1 MKSEF
6 ENWKR
11 IVAGALVFLGCGLGH
26 LHAQQGRG
34 GGNNGGGGG
43 GFGGFGGFGGNRTGG
58 AASASTSAYNNNGTV
73 GSAIIS
79 VDPQTHNIVVISDAE
94 TSLQISNVL
103 RRLDVPKPQVLIKIV
118 FVEVSKTDGSDIGV
132 EGGWANNGANGFGS
146 TAGNV
151 MGLSGLN
158 TVVTNFNALGQPIS
172 SSLVPGNNGGSG
184 AFYQIVGSQYQA
196 TVKAIAR
203 GGKAQ
208 ILSRPSILARDGQL
222 AKIVVGQKVPLPSGV
237 SYSQSGNTTIP
248 IVNVTYTD
256 VGIILNVTP
265 FIGDNGLIQ
274 MIVQPQISSV
284 SPTEKQSLSSDV
296 SAPYLNVRSAD
307 TVVITPN
314 SQTVVIGGLISDNKT
329 SSETKVPFLGD
340 IPLLGNLFKSK
351 SKSAGKTELLIF
363 LTPYIVEA
371 PTQLAMLSS
380 QETGGSQ
387 LITNSVS
394 SEDLGRYLDTL
405 PLKKEK

>member
-1 MKSEF
+1 MKSES

-11 IVAGALVFLGCGLGH
+11 IVAGALVFLGCGLGQ
-26 LHAQQGRG
+26 LHAQGRG
-34 GGNNGGGGG
+34 GGNGGGG

-58 AASASTSAYNNNGTV
+58 AASSSASAYNNNGTV

-103 RRLDVPKPQVLIKIV
+103 RRLDAPKPQVLIKVV
-118 FVEVSKTDGSDIGV
+118 FVEVSKSDGSDIGV
-132 EGGWANNGANGFGS
+132 EGGFANNGANGLGS

-151 MGLSGLN
+151 FGLSGLN

-248 IVNVTYTD
+248 IVNVSYTD

-265 FIGDNGLIQ
+265 FIGENGLIQ

-284 SPTEKQSLSSDV
+284 SPTEKQNLSSDV